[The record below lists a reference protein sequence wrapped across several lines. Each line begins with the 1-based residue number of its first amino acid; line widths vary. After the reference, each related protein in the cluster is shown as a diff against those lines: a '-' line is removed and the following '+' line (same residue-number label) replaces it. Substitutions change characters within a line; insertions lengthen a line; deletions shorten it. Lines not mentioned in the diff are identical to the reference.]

1 MKRKTDQQKLKEFL
15 TLFDEDILV
24 VDGQEDAFMG
34 VANMPKVGYVAVYSS
49 TAIIEN
55 LMKNDLM
62 DFATAEEFFHYN
74 IMNNYVGAKTP
85 IFLDIVPDCF
95 WK

>member
-1 MKRKTDQQKLKEFL
+1 MRKKSDGQKLKDFL
-15 TLFDEDILV
+15 VLFDEDILV

-34 VANMPKVGYVAVYSS
+34 VTNMPKVGYVAVYSS

-62 DFATAEEFFHYN
+62 DFTTAEEFFHYN
-74 IMNNYVGAKTP
+74 IMSSYVGDKTP

-95 WK
+95 WR